1 MNRKHSKSDTTYK
14 SYPSF
19 LSNLS
24 LFNINHIHDKSSF
37 AHVCQAR
44 FHCKCSLSMVF
55 RSNAI
60 KTYFKI
66 FLKILYIYGKLNND
80 KKYITTDWMNLPS
93 SSMIPVDAI
102 RHSITFHLKCYKY
115 SRIM

>member
-1 MNRKHSKSDTTYK
+1 MHNRKHRKSDTTYK

-44 FHCKCSLSMVF
+44 FHCKCSLGMVF

-60 KTYFKI
+60 KTFFEI
-66 FLKILYIYGKLNND
+66 FS
-80 KKYITTDWMNLPS
+80 KYYT
-93 SSMIPVDAI
+93 
-102 RHSITFHLKCYKY
+102 SIGN
-115 SRIM
+115 